1 MNKTSLTLL
10 SAFALGALSLSA
22 QTAAPVPAPVA
33 APSVAITVT
42 PAFVSQYMF
51 RGQRLGGPSFEPA
64 VEAAYGNLTAGVWA
78 NFPIKDKV
86 VGQSDPELDFY
97 GSYTSVVSDALSI
110 VPGFTFYAY
119 PKAKTKDGF
128 YKGTFEPSLAV
139 NYTLSGV
146 KFTPKIYYD
155 FVLDGPTLELTTT
168 YAVPLKD
175 LGTELDFTGTYGSYL
190 AKDFVKDSTP
200 RTKAWGN
207 YWLIGVAMPFQLTKE
222 SKLTVGFAYTKGDSA
237 FVKTGSAPKSSN
249 TSAVGRG
256 VVTVSYSYAF

>member
-1 MNKTSLTLL
+1 MMKKLLIALL
-10 SAFALGALSLSA
+10 SLATVGTVSIRA
-22 QTAAPVPAPVA
+22 QATAVTPEAAPAYTMTSTFA
-33 APSVAITVT
+33 A
-42 PAFVSQYMF
+42 VSQYMF
-51 RGQRLGGPSFEPA
+51 RGQRLGGPSFEPT

-97 GSYTSVVSDALSI
+97 GSYTSVVSDTLNV

-119 PKAKTKDGF
+119 PKAKTQNGF

-175 LGTELDFTGTYGSYL
+175 LGTELDFTGAYGTYL
-190 AKDFVKDSTP
+190 ANDFVKDSTP

-222 SKLTVGFAYTKGDSA
+222 SKLAVGFAYTKGDSA
-237 FVKTGSAPKSSN
+237 FLKAGSLPRTTN
-249 TSAVGRG
+249 TAAVGRG